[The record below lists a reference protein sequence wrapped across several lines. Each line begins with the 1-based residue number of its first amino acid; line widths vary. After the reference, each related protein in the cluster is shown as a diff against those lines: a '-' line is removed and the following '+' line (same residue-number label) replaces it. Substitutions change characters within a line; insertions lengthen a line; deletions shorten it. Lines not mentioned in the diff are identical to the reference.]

1 MYIISIQIIIFDHGG
16 SSKMFPNYQYF
27 IGPGKENDGTDR
39 ADHDDDESATCPE
52 DYGS

>member
-1 MYIISIQIIIFDHGG
+1 MWRDI
-16 SSKMFPNYQYF
+16 YF
-27 IGPGKENDGTDR
+27 STHTDS

>member
-1 MYIISIQIIIFDHGG
+1 MLKYVQFGQHDDS
-16 SSKMFPNYQYF
+16 
-27 IGPGKENDGTDR
+27 